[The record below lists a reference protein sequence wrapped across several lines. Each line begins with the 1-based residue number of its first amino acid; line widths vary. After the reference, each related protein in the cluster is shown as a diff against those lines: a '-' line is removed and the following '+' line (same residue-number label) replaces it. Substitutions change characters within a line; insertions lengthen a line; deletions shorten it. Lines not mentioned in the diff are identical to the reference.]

1 MAKDITKVISDSSSE
16 LERYLYN
23 RGIEITGRQKPLEI
37 SEDAELLNAVAGAWT
52 SDKEAIQA
60 VVRARIDV
68 LREKLIC
75 TALPQEV
82 VVLRNAMVELAG
94 ILEDFENIHAEFS
107 EREKNKPE
115 AESDQPKEGD

>member
-1 MAKDITKVISDSSSE
+1 MIPDSSSE
-16 LERYLYN
+16 LEKYLYN
-23 RGIEITGRQKPLEI
+23 RGIEISGRQKPLEI
-37 SEDAELLNAVAGAWT
+37 SEDADLLTRVAGAWT

-68 LREKLIC
+68 LREKIIC

-82 VVLRNAMVELAG
+82 VVIRDSMIELAG
-94 ILEDFENIHAEFS
+94 ILEDFEKIHAEFT

-115 AESDQPKEGD
+115 ASPEKPKEGD